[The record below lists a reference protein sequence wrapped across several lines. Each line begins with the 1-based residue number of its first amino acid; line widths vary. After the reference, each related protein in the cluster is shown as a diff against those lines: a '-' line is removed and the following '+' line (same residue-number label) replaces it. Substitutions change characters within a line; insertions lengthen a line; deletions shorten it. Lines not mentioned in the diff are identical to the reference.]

1 MQQKH
6 WRRKVSPILENVL
19 IAAAAILALAVLRH
33 LNILRRRRNRR
44 IEREKHEQ
52 WLKTMARM
60 EPEAP
65 PGIYRMGFA
74 MDGIT
79 PIFTNGAHIR
89 LAGVIK
95 PQGDRFGDEAFR
107 ILESLKGRRIL
118 VLPAWREQRMDH
130 AHMYDVET
138 GRSIAHMMLD
148 RKAVRIDPKN
158 PDLPPGLLTVAQRA
172 SCAA

>member
-1 MQQKH
+1 M
-6 WRRKVSPILENVL
+6 SPILENIL
-19 IAAAAILALAVLRH
+19 IGAAVILALAGLRH
-33 LNILRRRRNRR
+33 MNILRRRRNRR

-65 PGIYRMGFA
+65 PGIYRMGIA

-95 PQGDRFGDEAFR
+95 PEGDRFGDEAFR

-130 AHMYDVET
+130 AHMYDIET

-158 PDLPPGLLTVAQRA
+158 PELPASLLTKEQRSA
-172 SCAA
+172 CAA